1 MALGFVVVHIPHDAQ
16 YFAKNEKECNAH
28 KSNLT
33 KDLKQN
39 NTQKFALLN
48 SDHNLHFSCIF
59 RPLCDMIAV
68 TA

>member
-39 NTQKFALLN
+39 NTQTFALLN